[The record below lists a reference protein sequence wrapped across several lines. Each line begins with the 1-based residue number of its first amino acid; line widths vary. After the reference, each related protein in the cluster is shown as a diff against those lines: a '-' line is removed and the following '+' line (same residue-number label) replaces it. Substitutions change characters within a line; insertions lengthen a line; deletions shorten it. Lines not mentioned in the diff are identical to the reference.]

1 MSQTRMQAL
10 QNIGTA
16 LADASSAATTTTQMS
31 GMSTGAA
38 TCTTKST
45 RPQFMAAGARVDI
58 ATTRPFTANTSEG
71 DKAHYVHVEVPGL
84 SAGDLS
90 VSVES
95 DRVVVKSDSRDW
107 RTAFSIPDG
116 VERDKISA
124 NFNDGL
130 LRIVMPK
137 TADTARREIPVR
149 SGDDGTPAD
158 G

>member
-10 QNIGTA
+10 QIIGTA
-16 LADASSAATTTTQMS
+16 LADASSAATTQMA
-31 GMSTGAA
+31 GTSTVAG

-45 RPQFMAAGARVDI
+45 RPQLMPAAARVDI
-58 ATTRPFTANTSEG
+58 VTTRPFTANTSEG
-71 DKAHYVHVEVPGL
+71 DKAYYVHVEVPGV

-95 DRVVVKSDSRDW
+95 DRVVVKSDSHDW
-107 RTAFSIPDG
+107 RTAVSVPDG

-124 NFNDGL
+124 NFDDGL

-137 TADTARREIPVR
+137 TADTARREITIR
-149 SGDDGTPAD
+149 TGSDGTPAD